1 MSRQTPKTIFEVAR
15 GIPLVPPASRL
26 EQKLASSNLVIEAD
40 PAVAY
45 AVASGVLTLSSLIGP
60 TDTVALTHG
69 LDITFNCNGYDANG
83 DAYQGVGFAYALAY
97 GEIPFVDF
105 TTTATAY
112 ASASGAPIWG
122 NVFTGTATAYA
133 FAYGDILLE
142 NLKSNWVKWSNIGS
156 LDFTV
161 GRDNVAGER
170 PLDWKGFVYAVKKL
184 GNKAVVY
191 GKNGVSILIPAGN
204 TYGLQ
209 TVHKIGLKGKQA
221 VAGDDAGHFFVD
233 TAGRLFIL
241 GELAMKSSLFDASMH
256 PEKLDYSEYLGTMS
270 DLVLSWDKDNGLLYI
285 CDGEIGYVY
294 SPGSKSLGRGPANV
308 TGVSS
313 QGGTLYVAAP
323 ATILMPNFE
332 KCTDIYDFGTRKLKT
347 VFSLEYG
354 INVEAILQAKIDYRL
369 DKAVE
374 FSQTSWHDVDEKG
387 FANITCN
394 GREFRF
400 RTRLTS
406 YEWITLDYI
415 NVNGEV
421 LEH

>member
-26 EQKLASSNLVIEAD
+26 ELKLASSNLVIETD

-45 AVASGVLTLSSLIGP
+45 AVASGVLTLSSLIGII
-60 TDTVALTHG
+60 DHD

-83 DAYQGVGFAYALAY
+83 DAYQGVGF
-97 GEIPFVDF
+97 D
-105 TTTATAY
+105 
-112 ASASGAPIWG
+112 
-122 NVFTGTATAYA
+122 A

-209 TVHKIGLKGKQA
+209 TVHRIGLKGKQA

-233 TAGRLFIL
+233 TTGRLVIL
-241 GELAMKSSLFDASMH
+241 GELAMKSSLFDASMR